1 MEFNYSVMEQSLK
14 PEPLPRENSIVD
26 LLVDEGHLEL
36 NPKLV
41 KSEAALIE
49 QAESLLKVLA
59 EKGDELAPF
68 RLGQLFYEERLYD
81 SAFVEFNRLREKD
94 AQAKYQLAVMYYDG
108 MGVSER
114 NQGLALK
121 LMKEVACSKDT
132 RAAHLVHS
140 ACFNIAMAFMQGAGT
155 PQSYEDAEMWLLIA
169 ADDGNPSA
177 SIRAQ
182 TTLGLFYC
190 QSEFIDYKK
199 AFFWH
204 NEACG
209 NGSLESQGCLGW
221 FYYLGKGVKKD
232 VDAAY
237 ECWKE
242 AAERGNVHAMGCLVM
257 FYYNRKLYNKA
268 AQLSHS
274 LTVLDDLEGLSEQS
288 GCLHH
293 FILQAVCRASFIYGR
308 CLERGVGV
316 QRDTDTAK
324 QYYSM
329 AVWYDPQLAAQLQ
342 KEVQHGLL

>member
-1 MEFNYSVMEQSLK
+1 MEFNYSVEQSLR
-14 PEPLPRENSIVD
+14 PEPLPGRDNSIVD
-26 LLVDEGHLEL
+26 LLAAEGHLEL
-36 NPKLV
+36 TPKLV

-49 QAESLLKVLA
+49 QAEMVLKEMA
-59 EKGDELAPF
+59 DRGDELAPF
-68 RLGQLFYEERLYD
+68 RLGQLFFEERLYD
-81 SAFVEFNRLREKD
+81 SAFVEFNRTREKD

-108 MGVSER
+108 MGVKQ

-121 LMKEVACSKDT
+121 LMKEVACSQETK
-132 RAAHLVHS
+132 AKHLVHS
-140 ACFNIAMAFMQGAGT
+140 ACFNIGMAFLQGAGT
-155 PQSYEDAEMWLLIA
+155 PQSYEDAEKWLLLS

-190 QSEFIDYKK
+190 QNDFLDYKK

-221 FYYLGKGVKKD
+221 FYYMGKGVKKD

-257 FYYNRKLYNKA
+257 LYYGRKLYNKA
-268 AQLSHS
+268 AQLAHS
-274 LTVLDDLEGLSEQS
+274 LTVMEDLEEIAEQS

-293 FILQAVCRASFIYGR
+293 FVVQAVSRAAFIYGR
-308 CLERGVGV
+308 CLERGLGIQKDT
-316 QRDTDTAK
+316 QRARE
-324 QYYSM
+324 YYSM
-329 AVWYDPQLAAQLQ
+329 AVWYDPLLAAQMQ
-342 KEVQHGLL
+342 KDVQHGLL